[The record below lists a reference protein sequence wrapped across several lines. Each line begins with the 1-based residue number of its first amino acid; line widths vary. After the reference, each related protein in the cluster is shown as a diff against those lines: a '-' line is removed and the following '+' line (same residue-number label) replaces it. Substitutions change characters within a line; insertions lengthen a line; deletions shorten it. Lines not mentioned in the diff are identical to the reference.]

1 MTCLLE
7 IDVSAIRANYDYL
20 SQETSSRV
28 SGVVKADAYGL
39 GAIKVAS
46 VLIECGCKEF
56 FVATAHEGKILRQ
69 EFGEII
75 VYVLEGV
82 LADTIDLLVEYNL
95 TPVLNTPNQCVM
107 WLDTDRP
114 AAIHADSGMER
125 LGLNIDELSD
135 VINDF
140 ALDIRLIVSHLARA
154 DEPDHPFNHTQL
166 ERFRLICEKIR
177 TKYPKIET
185 SLGNSAGLIK
195 QALNDSLSRAGIALY
210 GGNPFSDRSNPMQQV
225 VSMRAQ
231 VLQLRKIPRGTRVGY
246 GGTFE
251 ARRDSVLATIGA
263 GYADGIPRALSNKGK
278 VYASGNY
285 CPIVGRV
292 SMDTLHID
300 VTGLSIEEGD
310 WVELIGSN
318 IRLDEL
324 ALLSG
329 TIAYEILIGLGKRC
343 VTVYSD

>member
-1 MTCLLE
+1 
-7 IDVSAIRANYDYL
+7 
-20 SQETSSRV
+20 
-28 SGVVKADAYGL
+28 
-39 GAIKVAS
+39 
-46 VLIECGCKEF
+46 
-56 FVATAHEGKILRQ
+56 
-69 EFGEII
+69 
-75 VYVLEGV
+75 
-82 LADTIDLLVEYNL
+82 
-95 TPVLNTPNQCVM
+95 
-107 WLDTDRP
+107 
-114 AAIHADSGMER
+114 
-125 LGLNIDELSD
+125 
-135 VINDF
+135 
-140 ALDIRLIVSHLARA
+140 
-154 DEPDHPFNHTQL
+154 
-166 ERFRLICEKIR
+166 
-177 TKYPKIET
+177 
-185 SLGNSAGLIK
+185 
-195 QALNDSLSRAGIALY
+195 
-210 GGNPFSDRSNPMQQV
+210 
-225 VSMRAQ
+225 MRAQ